1 MDKKKLMSLIG
12 IIITSA
18 IGTVISN
25 MMMEQTVNDKI
36 NEVLNNENKEE
47 AE

>member
-25 MMMEQTVNDKI
+25 MMMEQAVNDKV
-36 NEVLNNENKEE
+36 NEVMNNENKEE